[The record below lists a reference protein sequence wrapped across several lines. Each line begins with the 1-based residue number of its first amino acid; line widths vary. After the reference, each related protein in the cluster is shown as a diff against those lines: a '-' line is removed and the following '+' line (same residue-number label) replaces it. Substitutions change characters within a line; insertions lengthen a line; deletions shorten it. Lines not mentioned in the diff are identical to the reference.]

1 MTRRGIRFEAKDEPL
16 RADVRRLGELV
27 GEMLAEQGGDE
38 LYERVEA
45 VRRAAI
51 RRREGDTGA
60 EEELWPL
67 LADLEPAEA
76 AELARAFAAYFQ
88 VVNLAEKVH
97 RIRRRRDYQRRGL
110 TQPGSLA
117 ETAIRL
123 REAGVG
129 RTEMAELLEALRIE
143 PVFTAHPS
151 EATRRTI
158 LEKQQRIAERL
169 AERLDPSQT
178 PPERRVLWARI
189 RSEVTSAWQTA
200 AQHQERPTVGDEM
213 EHVLFYLT
221 DVVYPVVPMFYET
234 LEEAVTQ
241 AWGEEAA
248 AVPRSPILRF
258 ASWVGGDMDGN
269 PNVDA
274 ATLTAT
280 LERHRRLI
288 LDLYLP
294 EVRRLARRLSQSSSR
309 VAADAEVTGRIA
321 DYAGRFPDA
330 MAGVP
335 ARHRQMPYRILLSLI
350 AARLEATRDGDGG
363 AYGDAGAFAA
373 DLRRIAAS
381 LEGNR
386 GRHAGLFRVRR
397 LLRRVECFGFHLAAL
412 DVRQDALVHRRVVGR
427 LLGEE
432 GWLEAGAA
440 ARQERLGR
448 AIEEG
453 AAPVG
458 EPDEEGRR
466 ALEVFAGLA
475 DGRRRFGELAL
486 GPFIISMTE
495 GADDVLTTLLLA
507 RWGGLLE
514 GDRVPLDVAPLLET
528 VTDLR
533 AAPEILGRLL
543 ADPVY
548 RRHLAARE
556 RRQVVMVGYSDSNKD
571 GGLAASRWALQ
582 RAQAALAAVLETA
595 DAELTVFHGRG
606 GTISRGGGK
615 THRAIMA
622 APPAAVAG
630 RLRMTEQGEAI
641 DRNFGVRAIALRH
654 LERIAGAT
662 ARATVAP
669 AGAALPAAWSGV
681 MDEIARD
688 SRVAYRD
695 LVYGGGDGFAR
706 YFRRAT
712 PIDVI
717 ERMRIG
723 SRPASRRAG
732 RGIDNLRAIPW
743 VFAWTQSRHLLPGW
757 YGLGTG
763 LAAAAERHG
772 DDRLGEMAAEWLFFR
787 NLLGD
792 AEMVL
797 GKADLAIAGRYA
809 RLAGEAGAEV
819 FARIRREYELTER
832 MVLAV
837 TGTEALLDRDPALQ
851 RSILLRN
858 PYVDPMSLLQVD
870 LLRRWRE
877 SDRADDDLL
886 RALLATV
893 HGIAGAL
900 QNTG

>member
-1 MTRRGIRFEAKDEPL
+1 MTRRRISFEAKDEPL

-27 GEMLAEQGGDE
+27 GEMLAEQGGGE
-38 LYERVEA
+38 LYERVES
-45 VRRAAI
+45 VRREAI
-51 RRREGDTGA
+51 RRREGEPGA
-60 EEELWPL
+60 EDELWPL
-67 LADLEPAEA
+67 VADLEPAAA

-110 TQPGSLA
+110 AQPGSLI
-117 ETAIRL
+117 ESAIRL
-123 REAGVG
+123 RESGVG
-129 RTEMAELLEALRIE
+129 PAEMGELLARLRIE

-151 EATRRTI
+151 EATRRTV
-158 LEKQQRIAERL
+158 LEKQQRIAQRL

-178 PPERRVLWARI
+178 PPEKRVLWARI
-189 RSEVTSAWQTA
+189 RSEMTSAWQTA
-200 AQHQERPTVGDEM
+200 AQHQERPTVADEM

-221 DVVYPVVPMFYET
+221 DVIYPVVPMFYET
-234 LEEAVTQ
+234 LEDALRES
-241 AWGEEAA
+241 WGEEV
-248 AVPRSPILRF
+248 AVGPMPSVLRF

-274 ATLTAT
+274 GTLTAT
-280 LERHRRLI
+280 LERHRQLI

-294 EVRRLARRLSQSSSR
+294 EVRRLARRLSQSHSR
-309 VAADAEVTGRIA
+309 VAADVEVSDRIA
-321 DYAGRFPDA
+321 DYAIRFPGA
-330 MAGVP
+330 MAEVP
-335 ARHRQMPYRILLSLI
+335 KRHRQMPYRILLSLI
-350 AARLEATRDGDGG
+350 AARLQATRAGEEG
-363 AYGDAGAFAA
+363 AYGDAASLAA
-373 DLRRIAAS
+373 DLRRVAVS
-381 LEGNR
+381 LERNQ

-427 LLGEE
+427 LLGEP
-432 GWLEAGAA
+432 GWLEASAVE
-440 ARQERLGR
+440 RQQKLGR
-448 AIEEG
+448 ALERETG
-453 AAPVG
+453 PLA

-466 ALEVFAGLA
+466 ALEVFAALA
-475 DGRRRFGELAL
+475 QGRRRFGEVAL

-495 GADDVLTTLLLA
+495 GADDVLSVLLLA
-507 RWGGLLE
+507 RWAGLSEGGE
-514 GDRVPLDVAPLLET
+514 VPLDVAPLLET

-533 AAPEILGRLL
+533 AAPEILGQLL
-543 ADPVY
+543 ADPIY
-548 RRHLAARE
+548 RHHLDTRA

-582 RAQAALAAVLETA
+582 RAQAAMATVLETA
-595 DAELTVFHGRG
+595 DTELTVFHGRG

-641 DRNFGVRAIALRH
+641 DRNFGLRAIALRH

-662 ARATVAP
+662 ARATVGSP
-669 AGAALPAAWSGV
+669 EAALPAAWAGV

-688 SRVAYRD
+688 SRTAYRD

-706 YFRRAT
+706 YFRQAT

-723 SRPASRRAG
+723 SRPASRRTG
-732 RGIDNLRAIPW
+732 HGIDNLRAIPW
-743 VFAWTQSRHLLPGW
+743 VFAWMQSRHLLPGW
-757 YGLGTG
+757 YGLGSG
-763 LAAAAERHG
+763 LAAAVERHG
-772 DDRLGEMAAEWLFFR
+772 ADRLAEMAAQWLFFQ

-797 GKADLAIAGRYA
+797 GKADLAIAERYA
-809 RLAGEAGAEV
+809 RLAGEAGGET
-819 FARIRREYELTER
+819 FARIRREYALTEE
-832 MVLAV
+832 LILSI
-837 TGTEALLDRDPALQ
+837 TGSQTLLDRDPALQ
-851 RSILLRN
+851 RSMLLRK
-858 PYVDPMSLLQVD
+858 PYVDPMSLVQVD

-877 SDRADDDLL
+877 SDRADDNLL
-886 RALLATV
+886 KALLTTV

>member
-1 MTRRGIRFEAKDEPL
+1 MSRPGIRFEPKDEPL

-27 GEMLAEQGGDE
+27 GEMLAEQGGAE
-38 LYERVEA
+38 LFERVEA
-45 VRRAAI
+45 VRLTAI
-51 RRREGDTGA
+51 RRRAGEAGA
-60 EEELWPL
+60 ESELWPL
-67 LADLEPAEA
+67 VSGLEPRTA
-76 AELARAFAAYFQ
+76 AQLARAFSAYFK

-97 RIRRRRDYQRRGL
+97 RIRRRRDYQRRGAA
-110 TQPGSLA
+110 QDGSLM
-117 ETAIRL
+117 ESVTRL

-129 RTEMAELLEALRIE
+129 PAEMGELLARLRIE

-151 EATRRTI
+151 QATRRTI
-158 LEKQQRIAERL
+158 LEKQQRIAQRL
-169 AERLDPSQT
+169 TERLDPSLT
-178 PPERRVLWARI
+178 PPEERVLWARI
-189 RSEVTSAWQTA
+189 RAEVTSAWQTA
-200 AQHQERPTVGDEM
+200 EQHHERPTVADEM

-221 DVVYPVVPMFYET
+221 DVIYKVVPMFYET
-234 LEEAVTQ
+234 LEEALTE
-241 AWGEEAA
+241 AWGEAA
-248 AVPRSPILRF
+248 PTGPVPPILRF

-294 EVRRLARRLSQSSSR
+294 EVRLLARRLSQSRSR
-309 VAADAEVTGRIA
+309 VAADAAVTDRIA
-321 DYAGRFPDA
+321 DYADRFPEA
-330 MAGVP
+330 MAAVP
-335 ARHRQMPYRILLSLI
+335 SRHRQMPYRVLLSLI
-350 AARLEATRDGDGG
+350 AARLEATRAGADG
-363 AYGDAGAFAA
+363 YGDAAALGA
-373 DLRRIAAS
+373 DLRLIAAS
-381 LEGNR
+381 LKRHHGS
-386 GRHAGLFRVRR
+386 HAGLFRVRR
-397 LLRRVECFGFHLAAL
+397 LLRRVDCFGLHLAAL

-440 ARQERLGR
+440 ARQERLRR
-448 AIEEG
+448 ALAEG
-453 AAPVG
+453 AGPSG

-466 ALEVFAGLA
+466 TLDVFAA
-475 DGRRRFGELAL
+475 VVEGRRRFGEAAL

-495 GADDVLTTLLLA
+495 GADDVLGVLLLA
-507 RWGGLLE
+507 RWAGLVE
-514 GDRVPLDVAPLLET
+514 GDQVPLDVAPLLET

-533 AAPEILGRLL
+533 AAPEILGALL
-543 ADPVY
+543 ADPAY
-548 RRHLAARE
+548 RAHLAARG

-582 RAQAALAAVLETA
+582 RAQGAMAAALESAG
-595 DAELTVFHGRG
+595 AELTVFHGRG

-615 THRAIMA
+615 THGAILA

-641 DRNFGVRAIALRH
+641 DRNFGLRAIALRH

-662 ARATVAP
+662 ARATLGSADE
-669 AGAALPAAWSGV
+669 ALPGEWTGV
-681 MDEIARD
+681 MDEVARD
-688 SRVAYRD
+688 SRAAYRD
-695 LVYGGGDGFAR
+695 LVYDGGDEFAH
-706 YFRRAT
+706 YFRQAT
-712 PIDVI
+712 PVDVI

-723 SRPASRRAG
+723 SRPASRRTG
-732 RGIDNLRAIPW
+732 GGVDNLRAIPW

-757 YGLGTG
+757 YGLGSG

-772 DDRLGEMAAEWLFFR
+772 PERLTEMARRWRFFH

-797 GKADLAIAGRYA
+797 GKADLAIAERYA
-809 RLAGEAGAEV
+809 RLAGAAGSAI
-819 FARIRREYELTER
+819 FRRIRREFELTVE
-832 MVLAV
+832 MICGI
-837 TGTEALLDRDPALQ
+837 TGSEALLDRDPWLQ

-858 PYVDPMSLLQVD
+858 PYVDPMSLVQVD

-877 SDRADDDLL
+877 SGRRDEELF

>member
-1 MTRRGIRFEAKDEPL
+1 MTRRRIEFEAKDEPL

-27 GEMLAEQGGDE
+27 GEMLAEQGGVE
-38 LYERVEA
+38 LFERVEL
-45 VRRAAI
+45 VRHAAI
-51 RRREGDTGA
+51 RRRESDSRA
-60 EEELWPL
+60 ADELWPL
-67 LADLEPAEA
+67 LAGLEPAPA

-88 VVNLAEKVH
+88 LVNLAERVH
-97 RIRRRRDYQRRGL
+97 RIRRRRDYQQRRL
-110 TQPGSLA
+110 AQRGSLV
-117 ETAIRL
+117 ESVMRL

-129 RTEMAELLEALRIE
+129 LGEIGDLLASLRIE

-158 LEKQQRIAERL
+158 LEKQQRIAQRL
-169 AERLDPSQT
+169 VERLDPSLT
-178 PPERRVLWARI
+178 PPEERVLWARV
-189 RSEVTSAWQTA
+189 RSEVTAAWQTEK
-200 AQHQERPTVGDEM
+200 QHHERPTVADEM

-234 LEEAVTQ
+234 LEEALAET
-241 AWGEEAA
+241 WGDEAA
-248 AVPRSPILRF
+248 ARPMPCILQF

-274 ATLTAT
+274 GTLLAT

-294 EVRRLARRLSQSSSR
+294 EVRQLARRLSQSRSQ
-309 VAADAEVTGRIA
+309 VAADAEVIGRIA
-321 DYAGRFPDA
+321 EYTGGFPDA
-330 MAGVP
+330 MATVP
-335 ARHRQMPYRILLSLI
+335 TRHRQMPYRVLLSLI
-350 AARLEATRDGDGG
+350 AARLEATGTGAVG
-363 AYGDAGAFAA
+363 AYGNAAEFTA
-373 DLRRIAAS
+373 DLRLIAAS
-381 LEGNR
+381 LERNR
-386 GRHAGLFRVRR
+386 GRHAGLFRARR
-397 LLRRVECFGFHLAAL
+397 LLRRAECFGFHLAAL
-412 DVRQDALVHRRVVGR
+412 DLRQDALVHRRVVGR

-432 GWLEAGAA
+432 GWLEASAA
-440 ARQERLGR
+440 ERQERLR
-448 AIEEG
+448 QALEQG
-453 AAPVG
+453 AAPVA

-466 ALEVFAGLA
+466 ALSVFAALTE
-475 DGRRRFGELAL
+475 GRRRFGEVAL

-495 GADDVLTTLLLA
+495 GADDVLSVLLLA
-507 RWGGLLE
+507 RWGGLTE

-528 VTDLR
+528 VSDLQ
-533 AAPEILGRLL
+533 AAPEILGSLL

-548 RRHLAARE
+548 RRHLTQRD
-556 RRQVVMVGYSDSNKD
+556 RRQVVMLGYSDSNKD

-615 THRAIMA
+615 AHRAILA

-630 RLRMTEQGEAI
+630 RLRATEQGEAI
-641 DRNFGVRAIALRH
+641 DRNFGLRAIALRH
-654 LERIAGAT
+654 LERIVGAT
-662 ARATVAP
+662 ALATVAP
-669 AGAALPAAWSGV
+669 AEAALPAAWSGV

-688 SRVAYRD
+688 SRTAYRD
-695 LVYGGGDGFAR
+695 LVYGDESFTD

-723 SRPASRRAG
+723 SRPASRRTG
-732 RGIDNLRAIPW
+732 HGIDNLRAIPW
-743 VFAWTQSRHLLPGW
+743 VFAWMQSRHLLPGW
-757 YGLGTG
+757 YGLGSG
-763 LAAAAERHG
+763 LAVAVERYG
-772 DDRLGEMAAEWLFFR
+772 RERLAEMANEWLFFSS
-787 NLLGD
+787 LLDD

-797 GKADLAIAGRYA
+797 GKADLAIAERYS
-809 RLAGEAGAEV
+809 RLAGEAGVAV
-819 FARIRREYELTER
+819 FDRIRREYELTTE
-832 MVLAV
+832 MVLAI
-837 TGTEALLDRDPALQ
+837 TETKALLDRDPALQ

-877 SDRADDDLL
+877 SDRADDELL
-886 RALLATV
+886 EALLATV

>member
-27 GEMLAEQGGDE
+27 GEMLAEQGGSE
-38 LYERVEA
+38 LFERVES

-51 RRREGDTGA
+51 RRREGDRDA
-60 EEELWPL
+60 DDELWPL
-67 LADLEPAEA
+67 LAGLGPASA
-76 AELARAFAAYFQ
+76 AGLARAFAAYFQ
-88 VVNLAEKVH
+88 VVNLAEMVH
-97 RIRRRRDYQRRGL
+97 RIRRRRDYQRRR
-110 TQPGSLA
+110 QAQRGSLMESA
-117 ETAIRL
+117 LRL
-123 REAGVG
+123 RDSGVG
-129 RTEMAELLEALRIE
+129 PTEMAELLAGLRIE

-158 LEKQQRIAERL
+158 LEKQQRIAQRL
-169 AERLDPSQT
+169 VERLDPSLT
-178 PPERRVLWARI
+178 PPEERVLWARI

-200 AQHQERPTVGDEM
+200 EQHLERPTVADEM

-234 LEEAVTQ
+234 LEEALTEV
-241 AWGEEAA
+241 WGDDAPGGSMPP
-248 AVPRSPILRF
+248 VLRF

-274 ATLTAT
+274 DTLTAT
-280 LERHRRLI
+280 LERHRQLI
-288 LDLYLP
+288 LALYLP
-294 EVRRLARRLSQSSSR
+294 EVRRLARRLSQSRSR
-309 VAADAEVTGRIA
+309 VAADTAVIDRIR
-321 DYAGRFPDA
+321 DYAGRFPAA

-335 ARHRQMPYRILLSLI
+335 KRHRQMPYRVLLSLI
-350 AARLEATRDGDGG
+350 AARLEATRAGEEG
-363 AYGDAGAFAA
+363 AYGDAGVLVA
-373 DLRRIAAS
+373 DLRRIAGS
-381 LEGNR
+381 LERHR

-412 DVRQDALVHRRVVGR
+412 DVRQDALVHRQVVGR
-427 LLGEE
+427 LLGVE
-432 GWLEAGAA
+432 GWLEASAA
-440 ARQERLGR
+440 ARQRRL
-448 AIEEG
+448 
-453 AAPVG
+453 
-458 EPDEEGRR
+458 RR
-466 ALEVFAGLA
+466 ALEESAGPVVEPDAESRRTLEVFAALA
-475 DGRRRFGELAL
+475 EGRRRFGEVAL
-486 GPFIISMTE
+486 GPFIVSMTE
-495 GADDVLTTLLLA
+495 GADDVLSVLLLA
-507 RWGGLLE
+507 RWGGLSD
-514 GDRVPLDVAPLLET
+514 GDRLPLDVAPLLET
-528 VTDLR
+528 VSDLKS
-533 AAPEILGRLL
+533 APEILDDLV

-548 RRHLAARE
+548 RRHLASRQG
-556 RRQVVMVGYSDSNKD
+556 RQVVMVGYSDSNKD

-582 RAQAALAAVLETA
+582 RAQAVMAGSLAGAG
-595 DAELTVFHGRG
+595 AELTVFHGRG

-615 THRAIMA
+615 THRAIRA

-641 DRNFGVRAIALRH
+641 DRNFGLRAIALRH

-662 ARATVAP
+662 ALATVAP
-669 AGAALPAAWSGV
+669 AEAALPADWTGV
-681 MDEIARD
+681 MDEIAGD
-688 SRVAYRD
+688 SRTAYRE
-695 LVYGGGDGFAR
+695 LVYGGGEAFAR
-706 YFRRAT
+706 YFRQAT

-732 RGIDNLRAIPW
+732 DGIDNLRAIPW

-757 YGLGTG
+757 YGLGSG

-772 DDRLGEMAAEWLFFR
+772 SERLAEMASGWLFFD

-797 GKADLAIAGRYA
+797 GKADLAIAERYA
-809 RLAGEAGAEV
+809 RLAGAAGEAIFG
-819 FARIRREYELTER
+819 RIRREFELTVE
-832 MVLAV
+832 MVLA
-837 TGTEALLDRDPALQ
+837 THDGEALLDRDPALQ

-877 SDRADDDLL
+877 SERADDELL